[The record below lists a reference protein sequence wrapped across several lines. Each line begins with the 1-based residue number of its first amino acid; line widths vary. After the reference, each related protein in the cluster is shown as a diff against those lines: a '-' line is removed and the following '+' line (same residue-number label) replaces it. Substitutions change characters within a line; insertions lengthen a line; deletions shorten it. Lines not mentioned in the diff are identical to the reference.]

1 MNVAALLTKAAQT
14 YPSRPA
20 LTFGDRQ
27 DTYKVFRARA
37 GSFAGGLAALGVR
50 TGDRVAILQPNGP
63 ALLETLFAAF
73 TLGAVA
79 VPINGRLHPREVAV
93 IMQDSQPRVLVAG
106 SEFLTGLDS
115 VRGEMPP
122 VQLIAS
128 EAAGGAL
135 AYDRVLSMGALDVA
149 DAEVDPGAVAW
160 LFYTSGTTG
169 RPKGAMLTHRNLLA
183 MTMNVFADIYPFT
196 ADDVVLHAAPLT
208 HGSGLYALPAIAKG
222 AHNIIFPP
230 RSFDAGA
237 LLREIAE
244 RRATVIA
251 FLSPTQLT
259 RLVRSP
265 ERPRHDL
272 SSLRAIIYGGAP
284 MAARDVEEALAA
296 FGPILVQLYGQ
307 GEAPMT
313 ITALDPAVLHDPAER
328 GRLSSAGTA
337 RTDVEVRIVDEA
349 GAPLPPG
356 TVGEVALRGDVVM
369 AGYWRNPEATAEALR
384 NGWLHTG
391 DLGYL
396 DDRGYLFL
404 QDRTRDVI
412 ITGGA
417 NVYCREVEDVLL
429 RHPAIHD
436 AVVFGIPDDEWGEA
450 VMAVVVL
457 APGAALSE
465 AETMAFCRDHLAG
478 YKKPKR
484 VEFVAEI
491 PRNAYGKVTRR
502 ELREPY
508 WQGRARRI

>member
-1 MNVAALLTKAAQT
+1 MNVAALLTKAART
-14 YPSRPA
+14 YPMRPA
-20 LTFGDRQ
+20 LTYGDRQ
-27 DTYKVFRARA
+27 ETYQGFRARV
-37 GSFAGGLAALGVR
+37 GSFAGGLAALGVG
-50 TGDRVAILQPNGP
+50 TGDRVAILQSNGP

-79 VPINGRLHPREVAV
+79 VPINARLHPREVAV
-93 IMQDSQPRVLVAG
+93 IMQDSRPRVLVAG
-106 SEFLTGLDS
+106 SEFLAGLDG

-122 VQLIAS
+122 VELVAS
-128 EAAGGAL
+128 GAAGGAL
-135 AYDRVLSMGALDVA
+135 SYDRVLSMGASDVA
-149 DAEVDPGAVAW
+149 DVEVDADAVAW

-183 MTMNVFADIYPFT
+183 MTMNVFADIYPF
-196 ADDVVLHAAPLT
+196 AAADVVLHAAPLT

-237 LLREIAE
+237 LLREIVE
-244 RRATVIA
+244 RRVTVIA
-251 FLSPTQLT
+251 FLSPTQVT

-265 ERPRHDL
+265 ERSRHDL
-272 SSLRAIIYGGAP
+272 SSLRAIVYGGAP
-284 MAARDVEEALAA
+284 MAARDVEEAVAA
-296 FGPILVQLYGQ
+296 FGPILIQLYGQ

-313 ITALDPAVLHDPAER
+313 ITALDPAVLGDQPEPR
-328 GRLSSAGTA
+328 RLSSAGTP
-337 RTDVEVRIVDEA
+337 RTDVEVRIVDGT

-356 TVGEVALRGDVVM
+356 AIGEVVLRGEVVM

-457 APGAALSE
+457 APGADLSE

>member
-1 MNVAALLTKAAQT
+1 MNIAALLTKAART
-14 YPSRPA
+14 YPLRPA
-20 LTFGDRQ
+20 LTYGDRRE
-27 DTYKVFRARA
+27 TYKGFRARV
-37 GSFAGGLAALGVR
+37 GSLAGGLQALGVR
-50 TGDRVAILQPNGP
+50 TGDRVAILQHNGP

-79 VPINGRLHPREVAV
+79 VPINARLHPREVAV
-93 IMQDSQPRVLVAG
+93 IMQDSQPHMLVTG
-106 SEFLTGLDS
+106 SEFLAGLDG

-128 EAAGGAL
+128 DAAGGAL
-135 AYDRVLSMGALDVA
+135 SYDRVLSMGASDIADV
-149 DAEVDPGAVAW
+149 EVDAGEVAW

-196 ADDVVLHAAPLT
+196 AADVVLHAAPLT

-222 AHNIIFPP
+222 AHNIIFPL

-251 FLSPTQLT
+251 FLSPTQVT

-272 SSLRAIIYGGAP
+272 TSLRAIVYGGAP
-284 MAARDVEEALAA
+284 MAARDVEEAVAA

-313 ITALDPAVLHDPAER
+313 ITALGPAVLADLEER
-328 GRLSSAGTA
+328 RRLSSAGMA
-337 RTDVEVRIVDEA
+337 RTDVEVRIVDETDT
-349 GAPLPPG
+349 PLPPG
-356 TVGEVALRGDVVM
+356 AVGEVVLRGDVVM

-436 AVVFGIPDDEWGEA
+436 AVVFGVPDDEWGEA
-450 VMAVVVL
+450 VMAVIVR
-457 APGAALSE
+457 APGADLGE
-465 AETMAFCRDHLAG
+465 AETMAFCREHLAG

-491 PRNAYGKVTRR
+491 PRNAYGKVARR

>member
-1 MNVAALLTKAAQT
+1 MNVAALLTKAART
-14 YPSRPA
+14 YPFGPA

-27 DTYKVFRARA
+27 DTYRVFRARA
-37 GSFAGGLAALGVR
+37 GSFAGGLQALGVR

-79 VPINGRLHPREVAV
+79 VPINARLHPREVAV
-93 IMQDSQPRVLVAG
+93 ITQDSQPSVLVAG
-106 SEFLTGLDS
+106 SEFLAGLES
-115 VRGEMPP
+115 VRDEMPP

-135 AYDRVLSMGALDVA
+135 SYDRVLSMGASDVP
-149 DAEVDPGAVAW
+149 DAEVDADAVAW

-196 ADDVVLHAAPLT
+196 AADVVLHAAPLT

-222 AHNIIFPP
+222 AHNIIFSL
-230 RSFDAGA
+230 RSFDPGA
-237 LLREIAE
+237 LFREVAE
-244 RRATVIA
+244 RRVTVIA
-251 FLSPTQLT
+251 FLSPTQVT

-272 SSLRAIIYGGAP
+272 SSLRAIVYGGAP
-284 MAARDVEEALAA
+284 MAGRDVEEAVAA

-313 ITALDPAVLHDPAER
+313 ITALDPAVLNDPAER
-328 GRLSSAGTA
+328 RRLSSAGTA
-337 RTDVEVRIVDEA
+337 RTDVEVRIVDETD
-349 GAPLPPG
+349 APLPPG
-356 TVGEVALRGDVVM
+356 AVGEVVLRGDVVM
-369 AGYWRNPEATAEALR
+369 AGYWRNPEATAETLR

-396 DDRGYLFL
+396 DDHGYLFL

-417 NVYCREVEDVLL
+417 NVYCREVEEVLL

-457 APGAALSE
+457 APGADLGE
-465 AETMAFCRDHLAG
+465 AATIAFCRDHLAG

-508 WQGRARRI
+508 WHGRARRI